1 MFSLDSYFNWIDACA
16 FSARHAS
23 LLEATAQIHNLKIT
37 AIQLVVMVDNFTGS
51 NVYKDLS

>member
-1 MFSLDSYFNWIDACA
+1 MLALC
-16 FSARHAS
+16 

>member
-1 MFSLDSYFNWIDACA
+1 V
-16 FSARHAS
+16 RHAS

>member
-1 MFSLDSYFNWIDACA
+1 MLLIPVFNWIDACA

-37 AIQLVVMVDNFTGS
+37 VVQLVMMADSSTGS